1 MLMQGK
7 EDLDNESYS
16 EKEKEIPIKKI
27 KKQSKM
33 RRIYLLMK
41 NYQNKI

>member
-16 EKEKEIPIKKI
+16 EKEKEIPIKKV
-27 KKQSKM
+27 KK
-33 RRIYLLMK
+33 IE
-41 NYQNKI
+41 